1 MARAKRFKR
10 LMEPGYIG
18 SVRTRNRILKTG
30 AHAGFHKYID
40 GFFPQGAL
48 DYYESIARGGAGI
61 VTIGAADINPPI
73 GLVPNEGYRLDED
86 KYIPSV
92 AQVADVIHKYDCPAF
107 IQLFQMGPM
116 HPGAMTGLTP
126 VSSSHI
132 PKDELPIPW
141 FTEARELTV
150 PEIEEIVETFVKGAE
165 RAHKAGFQ
173 GVELNG
179 ACVHLLNSFLSR
191 DWNRR
196 HDEYGVDSMESRTK
210 IFTDIIRGIKQSNGD
225 DFAIIAMINGMEY
238 GREKGITVKESTAI
252 AKFLEAAGADAI
264 HARVEYH
271 FKYNDGSADST
282 QFPEVMFY
290 PEPPAQLPD
299 YIDGSHDGKGAAAPV
314 AGAIKQAVSI
324 PVIAVG
330 RFDPKLGEQTLRAGK
345 AAFISMNRRLM
356 ADPQLPNKIAEGR
369 IEDIAP
375 CTACLTCFEMNLQG
389 IPISCRIN
397 AALNKEREYEIKAAP
412 KKKRVVI
419 VGGGPAG
426 METAR
431 VAALKGHEI
440 MLYEKESKLGGS
452 LPLAAM
458 VKGQER
464 EELMGIVEY
473 LQTQLTKLGV
483 KILLGQQATRENIRS
498 LKPDVLVIAAGGL
511 HNIPA
516 VPGIKRK
523 NVMTSEQL
531 HQRLK
536 KYLKF
541 FGPDMLRKL
550 TSLYLPMGKR
560 VVVMGGGIHGCQT
573 AEFLVKRSRKVTIVD
588 SSETIGEGLVT
599 YLLKPLLLDWLENK
613 GVLMLAGVTYEEI
626 TDKGLVII
634 DKEGKRRTL
643 EADTIITSLP
653 LLPNLELAKILD
665 GSVPEVYTIGD
676 AREPNMIVD
685 AVADGS
691 RIAHAL

>member
-1 MARAKRFKR
+1 MK
-10 LMEPGYIG
+10 PGYIG

-40 GFFPQGAL
+40 GFFPQGAI

-92 AQVADVIHKYDCPAF
+92 AHVADVIHTYDCPAF
-107 IQLFQMGPM
+107 IQMFQMGPM

-141 FTEARELTV
+141 FTEAKELTV

-165 RAHKAGFQ
+165 RAQKAGFQ

-196 HDEYGVDSMESRTK
+196 HDEYGVDSMESRAK
-210 IFTDIIRGIKQSNGD
+210 IFTDIIRGIKQCDGD
-225 DFAIIAMINGMEY
+225 DFVIIAMINGMEY
-238 GREKGITVKESTAI
+238 GREKGITVEESTEI
-252 AKFLEAAGADAI
+252 AKLLEAAGADAI
-264 HARVEYH
+264 HVRVEYH

-282 QFPEVMFY
+282 QFPEVVFY
-290 PEPPAQLPD
+290 PEPPAQLPA
-299 YIDGSHDGKGAAAPV
+299 YIDGSRYGKGAAAPI
-314 AGAIKQAVSI
+314 ASAIKRAISI
-324 PVIAVG
+324 PVISVG
-330 RFDPKLGEQTLRAGK
+330 RFDPELGEQTLRAGK
-345 AAFISMNRRLM
+345 ADFISMNRRLM
-356 ADPQLPNKIAEGR
+356 ADPQLPNKVAEGR
-369 IEDIAP
+369 TEDIAP

-397 AALNKEREYEIKAAP
+397 AALSKEREYEIKPAP
-412 KKKRVVI
+412 KKKRVVV

-426 METAR
+426 MEAAR
-431 VAALKGHEI
+431 VAALRGHEVI
-440 MLYEKESKLGGS
+440 LYEKESKLGGS

-458 VKGQER
+458 IKGQER
-464 EELMGIVEY
+464 EELMEIVQY

-483 KILLGQQATRENIRS
+483 KTLLGQEATRESITS
-498 LKPDVLVIAAGGL
+498 LKPDVLVFAAGGL
-511 HNIPA
+511 HNIPDI
-516 VPGIKRK
+516 PGIKRE

-531 HQRLK
+531 HHRLK

-541 FGPDMLRKL
+541 FGPDMLNKL
-550 TSLYLPMGKR
+550 TTLYLPVGKR

-573 AEFLVKRSRKVTIVD
+573 AEFLVKRGRKITIVD
-588 SSETIGEGLVT
+588 SSKNIGEGLVT
-599 YLLKPLLLDWLENK
+599 YLLKPLLLDWLKSN
-613 GVLMLAGVTYEEI
+613 GVTMMAGVTYKEI
-626 TDKGLVII
+626 NDQGLVIAVKKKQQI
-634 DKEGKRRTL
+634 I
-643 EADTIITSLP
+643 EADTIVTALP
-653 LLPNLELAKILD
+653 LKPNTELLKGLKD
-665 GSVPEVYTIGD
+665 GVPEVYAIGD
-676 AREPNMIVD
+676 AKEPNLIID
-685 AVADGS
+685 AIADGS
-691 RIAHAL
+691 RIGHAI